1 MYSTLE
7 DSRRADERA
16 AAQGYEV
23 EDWAGCCVESVQAP
37 RAIDA
42 TTLLTG

>member
-23 EDWAGCCVESVQAP
+23 EDWAFFTSV
-37 RAIDA
+37 
-42 TTLLTG
+42 L